1 MVVSRTKANRVA
13 KVVVSNGI
21 GFAVKSKFLS
31 GLIALY
37 DVSQALKDQKLIFF
51 LLLMLEI

>member
-1 MVVSRTKANRVA
+1 MVVSRTKADIVA